1 MKKTVL
7 SVCMLIIFIL
17 VLTSCNIKE
26 NQIENNQIENN
37 FEKGYSAYT
46 DGIFGFSVAFP
57 STWASETSAYRYG
70 SEKENASP
78 DSGIY
83 IYIDGNKENYIY
95 VYGTY
100 GKQTDKFV
108 DENGYEK
115 TDVNENLL
123 LYTKENGNIVES
135 QIFLKDNAHIS
146 ANIKMNLELFESNKS
161 KIFRMLKSIDYII

>member
-1 MKKTVL
+1 MKKL
-7 SVCMLIIFIL
+7 LCILIIFIL

-26 NQIENNQIENN
+26 NQITEDNQIENN
-37 FEKGYSAYT
+37 FEKGYSTYT

-95 VYGTY
+95 IYGTY

-108 DENGYEK
+108 LESGYKK
-115 TDVNENLL
+115 TDIDESLVI
-123 LYTKENGNIVES
+123 YTKETQNITEAQV
-135 QIFLKDNAHIS
+135 FLKDNAHIS
-146 ANIKMNLELFESNKS
+146 ANIKMDKETYKSNKTE
-161 KIFRMLKSIDYII
+161 IFKLLKSIN